1 MFVFKAAVVGTGELG
16 EEIAD
21 AIRAAGVGVGP
32 VGEADFVIVAE
43 DATTLEEAHEIF
55 AELDATTPGS
65 AVLAW
70 AGADLSIT
78 EIGEITLRPDKVVGF
93 RWFPGKRL
101 VEVVEGDDTSAET
114 VQCALTF
121 AQAIRKSAVHCADAP
136 GGIVERVT
144 AADDALVEACLVLEE
159 GVAGLREIDLA
170 LVLGAGMKP
179 GPFAAADREGLDTVL
194 ARLADPPVTLR
205 RLMASGR
212 TGVEAGQGFY
222 PYPQP
227 EPGYEDA
234 IVKLDLRGRVAVVWL
249 QNPPANSL
257 APATI
262 AALRTAWDELQGRAR
277 AMVLASANPALFC
290 AGADIKAFTQWDA
303 ESGRAHLEEIH
314 ALAREWENSPIVT
327 IAAVNGLAFGGG
339 CEIAMACD
347 IRVAASS
354 ALFGQPEINLGI
366 IPGFGG
372 TQRLPRLVGAAKA
385 LEMNLLGE
393 PISATEAFEV
403 GLVNRVVE
411 DEELFDVAMAYGRKA
426 AGQAPIA
433 LEQIKRVSG
442 HADLDAGL
450 SIEVDGF
457 LNAFTSEDGEEG
469 IKAFIEK
476 RAPEFKGR

>member
-1 MFVFKAAVVGTGELG
+1 
-16 EEIAD
+16 
-21 AIRAAGVGVGP
+21 
-32 VGEADFVIVAE
+32 
-43 DATTLEEAHEIF
+43 
-55 AELDATTPGS
+55 
-65 AVLAW
+65 
-70 AGADLSIT
+70 
-78 EIGEITLRPDKVVGF
+78 
-93 RWFPGKRL
+93 
-101 VEVVEGDDTSAET
+101 
-114 VQCALTF
+114 
-121 AQAIRKSAVHCADAP
+121 
-136 GGIVERVT
+136 
-144 AADDALVEACLVLEE
+144 
-159 GVAGLREIDLA
+159 
-170 LVLGAGMKP
+170 
-179 GPFAAADREGLDTVL
+179 
-194 ARLADPPVTLR
+194 
-205 RLMASGR
+205 
-212 TGVEAGQGFY
+212 
-222 PYPQP
+222 
-227 EPGYEDA
+227 
-234 IVKLDLRGRVAVVWL
+234 
-249 QNPPANSL
+249 
-257 APATI
+257 
-262 AALRTAWDELQGRAR
+262 
-277 AMVLASANPALFC
+277 MVLASANPALFC
-290 AGADIKAFTQWDA
+290 AGADIKAFTEWDP

-411 DEELFDVAMAYGRKA
+411 DDELFDVALAYARKA

-442 HADLDAGL
+442 HGDLDAGL